1 MWFARGW
8 GLRGAPAFFWLYSI
22 LILVGAGIV
31 LIPNVPLWKIF
42 IFSQVGNGVWL
53 PIVVIFILLLINRK
67 DLMGE
72 HTNTFLFNVVAWV
85 TPVAMILLPLV
96 LVFQAFAQY
105 FHPPAT

>member
-53 PIVVIFILLLINRK
+53 PIVVIFILLLGNRK
-67 DLMGE
+67 DLMGG
-72 HTNTFLFNVVAWV
+72 HTNTVLFNIIAWV
-85 TPVAMILLPLV
+85 TAVGMIILTLI
-96 LVFQAFAQY
+96 LVFQGISQAL
-105 FHPPAT
+105 H